1 MALASNTLN
10 VALWVIVYVPL
21 IILALW
27 MIISFFQFKVWQKV
41 FTFIK
46 WLSGYILA
54 GLLKLADLIKTNP
67 VLCLTFVIAVSAI
80 AGLSYFITSG
90 FPVNIKGGTSI
101 QFGENV
107 APSE

>member
-1 MALASNTLN
+1 MALGTNTLN

-27 MIISFFQFKVWQKV
+27 MIIAFFQYKVWQKV

-46 WLSGYILA
+46 WLGRNILD

-67 VLCLTFVIAVSAI
+67 VLCLTFVIAISTI
-80 AGLSYFITSG
+80 AGLSYFMTSG
-90 FPVNIKGGTSI
+90 YPSWTAGTNWDI
-101 QFGENV
+101 WLTAICIFL
-107 APSE
+107 